1 MKQYFAAY
9 KHDLKT
15 LKEIWDK
22 TPKMFDDWFFND
34 FTTRYKNICWTIT
47 NNKITGYCNKDYYKY
62 NSDRFVEVDKNFF
75 NIAPKK
81 DNPPIMKA
89 CQARKMLNENLDA
102 RIETIL
108 EDINLSIENAIKNLK
123 NSTIVEFTKVF
134 CNIIDILEEAGYI
147 LSQKEDEDYI
157 ILEISW

>member
-47 NNKITGYCNKDYYKY
+47 NNKITGYCNEEFY
-62 NSDRFVEVDKNFF
+62 
-75 NIAPKK
+75 K
-81 DNPPIMKA
+81 DNYYQEINLRFDMLTKENNLIIKA
-89 CQARKMLNENLDA
+89 SDARKMLNERFDNE
-102 RIETIL
+102 IEITL
-108 EDINLSIENAIKNLK
+108 KNINSSIEEAIRRLE
-123 NSTIVEFTKVF
+123 NSIKIDFDNKF
-134 CNIIDILEEAGYI
+134 CNIVDILEEAGYI
-147 LSQKEDEDYI
+147 LTKKKGQYSI